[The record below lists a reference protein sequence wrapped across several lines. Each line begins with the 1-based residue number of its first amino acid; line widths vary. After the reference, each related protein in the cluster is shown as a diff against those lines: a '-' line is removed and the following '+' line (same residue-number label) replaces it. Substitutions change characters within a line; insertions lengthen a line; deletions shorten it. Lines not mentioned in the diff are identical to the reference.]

1 MRFISSSMLLRT
13 CFIGTILCG
22 SSLMASQTN
31 TSQPIQSYY
40 PHWVTREGGISDEIL
55 SALAPG
61 TLIAAHH
68 RWELSEIRWVLD
80 YPEKGFQISWYV
92 EANVEEIDDPAATGT
107 SVTARIQEARLKQ
120 DQFAE
125 THGADRFA
133 NLIELDGAREK
144 KVGGLSGS
152 GNEASD
158 WLNDAIAAQ
167 SAGFRYVAKS
177 PKPAH
182 IRELRQKLGHDFV
195 QRIVF
200 EDVTGKP
207 DDPNP
212 GYAKD
217 AKALA
222 AQGEI
227 LTLVIH
233 EGTYGGFPGATLD
246 QARTTVASE
255 FNVGKVEAFW
265 GRAATSEGFVRL
277 KAYDQ
282 RLASDATVR

>member
-1 MRFISSSMLLRT
+1 MRFISQSQLLRT
-13 CFIGTILCG
+13 CFAVTMLCA
-22 SSLMASQTN
+22 SNLMASQAN
-31 TSQPIQSYY
+31 ASRSIQSYY
-40 PHWVTREGGISDEIL
+40 PHWVTREGGITAGIL
-55 SALAPG
+55 NALAPG
-61 TLIAAHH
+61 TVIAAHH
-68 RWELSEIRWVLD
+68 SWELSEIRRVLD
-80 YPEKGFQISWYV
+80 YPDKGFQISWYV
-92 EANVEEIDDPAATGT
+92 EANVQEVDDPAAIGT
-107 SVTARIQEARLKQ
+107 SVTARIEEAKLKQ
-120 DQFAE
+120 EQFAK

-144 KVGGLSGS
+144 KVGALSGP
-152 GNEASD
+152 GNDASD
-158 WLNDAIAAQ
+158 WLADAIAAR

-182 IRELRQKLGHDFV
+182 VRELREKLGYDFV

-207 DDPNP
+207 DDINP

-233 EGTYGGFPGATLD
+233 EGTYGEFPGATLD
-246 QARTTVASE
+246 QARTVVASE
-255 FNVGKVEAFW
+255 FNAAKVEAFF
-265 GRAATSEGFVRL
+265 GRASTTEGFVQL
-277 KAYDQ
+277 KAFED
-282 RLASDATVR
+282 RSVPSSVVR